1 MKVCLRNLALQHLL
15 WYSFTIRNQRVKQKY
30 VNRNTSPHIFSTC
43 ENYFSCKKA
52 YLPPET
58 GVSSTV
64 TPKGSTDISKSTQKQ
79 SLKEFLGVFQSHLSF
94 WDFQSEILFPDI
106 WPLDTVQPLKMFIL
120 NSETLFTEATRGL
133 LYKNSNHHFCQSGIK
148 DCLISLV
155 QGSVCVWIITN
166 AELKENC
173 SIPRLSTA
181 GKISKCDSFFS
192 LKAWSWR
199 KKQDEK
205 EAASAF
211 SSNQPCVLVYK
222 ARQEGNMR
230 IRQAARWHCVKHL
243 CITAS

>member
-1 MKVCLRNLALQHLL
+1 M
-15 WYSFTIRNQRVKQKY
+15 
-30 VNRNTSPHIFSTC
+30 C
-43 ENYFSCKKA
+43 ENYSSCEKA
-52 YLPPET
+52 YLPQELAKT
-58 GVSSTV
+58 LLWL
-64 TPKGSTDISKSTQKQ
+64 PKGSTDISKYTQKQ
-79 SLKEFLGVFQSHLSF
+79 SLKEFLDIFQSHLSF

-120 NSETLFTEATRGL
+120 NSETLFSEATRGL
-133 LYKNSNHHFCQSGIK
+133 LYNNSNHRFSQSGIK
-148 DCLISLV
+148 DYPINLV

-211 SSNQPCVLVYK
+211 FF
-222 ARQEGNMR
+222 
-230 IRQAARWHCVKHL
+230 
-243 CITAS
+243 